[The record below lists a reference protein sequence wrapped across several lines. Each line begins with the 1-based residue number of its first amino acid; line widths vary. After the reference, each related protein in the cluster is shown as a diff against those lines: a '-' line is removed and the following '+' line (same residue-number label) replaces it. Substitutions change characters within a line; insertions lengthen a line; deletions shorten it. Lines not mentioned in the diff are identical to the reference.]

1 MEEQVV
7 AFLKSPYYLMF
18 VLWAVAWRGIALWKA
33 ATKRQAA
40 WFIILLIVNSLSIL
54 EILYVFWLSRW
65 SLDKDQKILG
75 FLNEKIGKKVKT
87 P

>member
-1 MEEQVV
+1 MEEQLI
-7 AFLKSPYYLMF
+7 AFLQSPYYLIF
-18 VLWAVAWRGIALWKA
+18 VLWGVVWKGIALWKA
-33 ATKRQAA
+33 ATKRQVV
-40 WFIILLIVNSLSIL
+40 WFIVLLVFNTLSIL

-65 SLDKDQKILG
+65 SLDSDQKILR